1 MALLQG
7 LGSLIYL
14 LTCAARHISDGG
26 GISYSWTSRQL
37 RKEVAPVI
45 WLLAADF
52 HSKSSFEK
60 LMKNWN
66 NILKKTCHMVSTK
79 LLIFMSSVFTC
90 KILIVDPKIVQQ
102 TTGVFWYFIVLRV
115 LIKK

>member
-1 MALLQG
+1 
-7 LGSLIYL
+7 
-14 LTCAARHISDGG
+14 
-26 GISYSWTSRQL
+26 
-37 RKEVAPVI
+37 
-45 WLLAADF
+45 
-52 HSKSSFEK
+52 
-60 LMKNWN
+60 
-66 NILKKTCHMVSTK
+66 MVSTK